1 MIYSLL
7 LLMYIWSCLIVQFVQ
22 VTQVSCSDP
31 DVASSEGCFQ
41 YFTGETGTIES
52 YGLQSSQMIANQNYC
67 MCIRP
72 EKGFCCIEY
81 TPTTWDV
88 YSGTVTDAAGN
99 AAAAT
104 CVAPGAAADIS
115 TNQKCASAE
124 RCWQNYVLIPGA
136 ISPGIT
142 QMQAAITF
150 IPTHAQNGNDR
161 WEQFQVL

>member
-1 MIYSLL
+1 
-7 LLMYIWSCLIVQFVQ
+7 
-22 VTQVSCSDP
+22 
-31 DVASSEGCFQ
+31 
-41 YFTGETGTIES
+41 
-52 YGLQSSQMIANQNYC
+52 MIANQNYC

-161 WEQFQVL
+161 WEQFQVLQAKAQQNVSNLLFMYFLKIIKKQKLQ